1 MRFNCQIDRV
11 EHASDTSITLVKSVD
26 QWVGLHG
33 VHFDTGLMPSTGV
46 QVPKERSE
54 IGINLSSF

>member
-1 MRFNCQIDRV
+1 MMDRV
-11 EHASDTSITLVKSVD
+11 EYASDTSITLVESED
-26 QWVGLHG
+26 QWISLHG
-33 VHFDTGLMPSTGV
+33 VHFDTGPIPSTGV